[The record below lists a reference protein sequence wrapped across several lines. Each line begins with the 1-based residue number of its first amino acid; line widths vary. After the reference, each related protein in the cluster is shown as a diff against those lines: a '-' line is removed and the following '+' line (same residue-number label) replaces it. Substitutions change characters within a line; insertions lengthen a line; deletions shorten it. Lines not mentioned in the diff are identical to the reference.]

1 MDTGSQHPHEDLH
14 GLEQRSLRLAEELG
28 ARLTRA
34 REACRELEQR
44 AGALAGEPDA
54 VSPRPGDL
62 ETSRPEAPPP
72 PIDSAQ
78 RRLEALQAER
88 DALASEL
95 TAARD
100 VLARAQSERDELLA
114 EQARLSE
121 SVGQAEQ
128 QLREASAVAN
138 TEFEVRLQAEQQTQ
152 EALRE
157 ELAQLRAQLA
167 DKQAQQSGLEQQVE
181 LLENNLRQR
190 HDLEVRLAA
199 RDQQV
204 EALEATAQ
212 GVLNDIREH
221 EAREQEQRV
230 ELDRVRER
238 LAAAEQKDA
247 AAEGEKQALVLKFAS
262 LREELDD
269 ARRGTLEQ
277 IAGLEQRLGEMESE
291 RDAARQQ
298 VENLESLLLAPA
310 SGPQASGDARPEAA
324 PNPSDSRV
332 RPDARAAGEKR
343 AWTTLAAGVVLGV
356 LAGATGSWLLQKP
369 TLQLAGM
376 GTSEVSTVEP
386 SGSRFSRGIA
396 RDGVV
401 VPAVAVFPQTAP
413 AAVPG
418 PYRLPRGAQA
428 D

>member
-1 MDTGSQHPHEDLH
+1 LDTGSQHPQEDLH
-14 GLEQRSLRLAEELG
+14 ALEQRSLRLAEELG
-28 ARLTRA
+28 ARLSLARA
-34 REACRELEQR
+34 ACRELEQR
-44 AGALAGEPDA
+44 AGALAGEPAA

-78 RRLEALQAER
+78 RRLEALETER
-88 DALASEL
+88 KALASEL
-95 TAARD
+95 NAAREG
-100 VLARAQSERDELLA
+100 LARVRTERDALLG

-121 SVGQAEQ
+121 SVRQVEQ
-128 QLREASAVAN
+128 QFREAAAVASK
-138 TEFEVRLQAEQQTQ
+138 EFEVRLQAEQQTQ
-152 EALRE
+152 TALRE
-157 ELAQLRAQLA
+157 ELAQLGTQLTER
-167 DKQAQQSGLEQQVE
+167 QERQSRLE
-181 LLENNLRQR
+181 
-190 HDLEVRLAA
+190 
-199 RDQQV
+199 QQV
-204 EALEATAQ
+204 EALEATAERVQ
-212 GVLNDIREH
+212 KAFREQQT
-221 EAREQEQRV
+221 REQEQRV

-238 LAAAEQKDA
+238 LAATEQKDRE
-247 AAEGEKQALVLKFAS
+247 AEGEKQALTVKSAR
-262 LREELDD
+262 LRQELNG
-269 ARRGTLEQ
+269 APRGTLEQ

-310 SGPQASGDARPEAA
+310 SGPQASGDAPPEAA
-324 PNPSDSRV
+324 PKPTDFRV
-332 RPDARAAGEKR
+332 RPDVHAAGEKR

-376 GTSEVSTVEP
+376 GTSEVSTAEP
-386 SGSRFSRGIA
+386 SGSRVSRGIA